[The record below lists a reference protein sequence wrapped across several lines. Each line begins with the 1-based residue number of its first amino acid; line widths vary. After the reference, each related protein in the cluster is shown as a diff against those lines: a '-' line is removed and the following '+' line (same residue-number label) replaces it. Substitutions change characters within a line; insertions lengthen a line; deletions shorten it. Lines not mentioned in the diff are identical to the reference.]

1 MPWRITNTPPL
12 SDHGRSVVDSCDA
25 ETLTAMRCGVLRSVL
40 ASELWTRSCV
50 DANVSAGRWTRPAH
64 DVVVLHNGPL
74 DPDQTQWVAL
84 LAAPPG
90 AVLGGLSALRLDG
103 FRTTQTHALTVIG
116 KHRSR
121 HPGWQHAN
129 YWVSRQLSDL
139 DIRRAVGEPPRTEP
153 ARSTIDV
160 ASRAKGDVRVRGTVL
175 AVVQQKVVSPGAL
188 TKVVG
193 RFPTLPRRALIRESI
208 TDAIGGIESVPE
220 HEFDVIRRAWHL
232 PEPSRQAIVERRD
245 GRFFLDAEW
254 QRYRARCEVHGAPH
268 FSVDRWSDDLERQ
281 NDLVLSRGSMLAFTS
296 FTIRHRQPVVGRQLV
311 TLLRQGGWRG

>member
-1 MPWRITNTPPL
+1 LT
-12 SDHGRSVVDSCDA
+12 DHGRSVVEGSDA
-25 ETLTAMRCGVLRSVL
+25 ETLTAMRCGVLRSGL

-50 DANVSAGRWTRPAH
+50 DANVAAGRWARPAH

-74 DPDQTQWVAL
+74 DPEQTQWVAL

-90 AVLGGLSALRLDG
+90 AVLGGLTALRRDG
-103 FRTTQTHALTVIG
+103 FRTTQTHSLTVIG

-121 HPGWQHAN
+121 NPGWTNAT

-139 DIRRAVGEPPRTEP
+139 DMHRVVGEPPRTAP

-160 ASRAKGDVRVRGTVL
+160 ASRVEGDVRVRGTVL
-175 AVVQQKVVSPGAL
+175 AVVQQQVASPDAL
-188 TKVVG
+188 TNVVA
-193 RFPTLPRRALIRESI
+193 RFPTLPHRALIRESI

-220 HEFDVIRRAWHL
+220 HEFDAIRRAWRL
-232 PEPSRQAIVERRD
+232 PEPSRQTIVERRD
-245 GRFFLDAEW
+245 GRYFLDTEW
-254 QRYRARCEVHGAPH
+254 LKYRARCEVHGAPH

-281 NDLVLSRGSMLAFTS
+281 NELVLSGGSMLAFTS

-311 TLLRQGGWRG
+311 SLLRQGGWRG